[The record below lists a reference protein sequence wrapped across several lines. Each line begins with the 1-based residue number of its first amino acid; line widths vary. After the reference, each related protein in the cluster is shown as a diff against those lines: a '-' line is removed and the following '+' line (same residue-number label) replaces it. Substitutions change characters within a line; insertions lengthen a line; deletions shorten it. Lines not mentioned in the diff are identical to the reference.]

1 MLRTTTQRGLL
12 QSAAARTIPAR
23 SLTLTQK
30 VQSRQSPSILTK
42 LSAAPTRSFS
52 VSRSVAHPTAKYT
65 ASPLAD
71 SEYHKLS
78 NHVLDSLTET
88 LETVLE
94 EADIETLEE
103 QARAQNKGATRGS
116 PASEWDIECAVS
128 HYSLFAVLSLEIGT
142 SDTITVLILTAH
154 ADTLKSSH
162 AISLMPSLFMPS
174 PCTGT
179 TVWRNELAM
188 WSARHLGHQQAAS
201 EQADLAVKSKE
212 VRIKAAALPTDHHS
226 SCAIGFDADADK
238 PSSFLF
244 PATGFSGPKRFD
256 YDADSK
262 AWFCLKEGETST
274 LHELLQNELSEVFDA
289 EFDVLLQDD

>member
-12 QSAAARTIPAR
+12 QSAAARSIPAR
-23 SLTLTQK
+23 SLTSTQK

-103 QARAQNKGATRGS
+103 QARAQNKAATRGS
-116 PASEWDIECAVS
+116 SASEWDIE
-128 HYSLFAVLSLEIGT
+128 F
-142 SDTITVLILTAH
+142 
-154 ADTLKSSH
+154 
-162 AISLMPSLFMPS
+162 
-174 PCTGT
+174 
-179 TVWRNELAM
+179 WRNELAM
-188 WSARHLGHQQAAS
+188 WSARYLGHQQAAS

-212 VRIKAAALPTDHHS
+212 VRIKAGALPTDHHNS
-226 SCAIGFDADADK
+226 SAIGFDADADK

-289 EFDVLLQDD
+289 EVEVLLQDD

>member
-1 MLRTTTQRGLL
+1 MKLPMMLRTTTQRGLL
-12 QSAAARTIPAR
+12 QSAAARTVPAR

-116 PASEWDIECAVS
+116 PASEWDIECASGVMNLRCGV
-128 HYSLFAVLSLEIGT
+128 HGTWVINKQPPNKQIWLS
-142 SDTITVLILTAH
+142 
-154 ADTLKSSH
+154 
-162 AISLMPSLFMPS
+162 S
-174 PCTGT
+174 P
-179 TVWRNELAM
+179 
-188 WSARHLGHQQAAS
+188 
-201 EQADLAVKSKE
+201 K
-212 VRIKAAALPTDHHS
+212 
-226 SCAIGFDADADK
+226 
-238 PSSFLF
+238 
-244 PATGFSGPKRFD
+244 SGPKRFD

-289 EFDVLLQDD
+289 EFDVLLQND

>member
-1 MLRTTTQRGLL
+1 MKLPMMLRTTTQRGLL
-12 QSAAARTIPAR
+12 QSAAARSIPAR
-23 SLTLTQK
+23 SLTSTQK

-103 QARAQNKGATRGS
+103 QARAQNKAATRGS
-116 PASEWDIECAVS
+116 SASEWDIECASGVMNLRCGV
-128 HYSLFAVLSLEIGT
+128 HGTWVINKQPPNKQIWLS
-142 SDTITVLILTAH
+142 
-154 ADTLKSSH
+154 
-162 AISLMPSLFMPS
+162 S
-174 PCTGT
+174 P
-179 TVWRNELAM
+179 
-188 WSARHLGHQQAAS
+188 
-201 EQADLAVKSKE
+201 K
-212 VRIKAAALPTDHHS
+212 
-226 SCAIGFDADADK
+226 
-238 PSSFLF
+238 
-244 PATGFSGPKRFD
+244 SGPKRFD

-289 EFDVLLQDD
+289 EVEVLLQDD

>member
-1 MLRTTTQRGLL
+1 MKLPMMLRTTTQSGLL
-12 QSAAARTIPAR
+12 QSAAARSIPAR
-23 SLTLTQK
+23 SLTSTQK

-116 PASEWDIECAVS
+116 PASEWDIECASGVMNLRCGV
-128 HYSLFAVLSLEIGT
+128 HGTWVINKQPPNKQIWLS
-142 SDTITVLILTAH
+142 
-154 ADTLKSSH
+154 
-162 AISLMPSLFMPS
+162 S
-174 PCTGT
+174 P
-179 TVWRNELAM
+179 
-188 WSARHLGHQQAAS
+188 
-201 EQADLAVKSKE
+201 K
-212 VRIKAAALPTDHHS
+212 
-226 SCAIGFDADADK
+226 
-238 PSSFLF
+238 
-244 PATGFSGPKRFD
+244 SGPKRFD

-289 EFDVLLQDD
+289 EVEVLLQDD